1 MRQDLGPSSLL
12 PRADILLPSLLI
24 SIPEGVID
32 LGWGHPSPRLH
43 PIDVLRRAAEIALA
57 DGAPV
62 PLQYGATQGYGP
74 LLHSLAEFLSAQA
87 SYPSGV
93 LPNELFITAGAS
105 QAIDHATTLFTQTG
119 DTVFVEEPTYY
130 LIQSIFEDHG
140 LNVLGVPT
148 DADGLRTDALETMLE
163 SADTPRPKMIYIIPT
178 YQNPG
183 GSVLPADRRRKLVE
197 LAQQYRFIVVAD
209 EVYHLLHYGEPPPP
223 PIASFDGSDE
233 GCVISLGSFS
243 KILAPGLRT
252 GWIHA
257 RPPLIQ
263 RFATAGLTISGG
275 GLNHFTSTLVHTILE
290 HGMLQDNIARLRCT
304 YAERVSA
311 MSAALREHLGDAVE
325 FTAPGGG
332 YFFWLTFNDGTNTDR
347 LLPMAQE
354 RGVNYRP
361 GTAFSASGAFTN
373 AIRLAFALYE
383 PDMLEEGVRRLAAA
397 HRELREHREAANVL

>member
-1 MRQDLGPSSLL
+1 MTRSESS
-12 PRADILLPSLLI
+12 LPSLLI

-43 PIDVLRRAAEIALA
+43 PVDVLRRAAEIALE

-74 LLHSLAEFLSAQA
+74 LLYSLAEFLSAQE
-87 SYPSGV
+87 SYTSDLSPA
-93 LPNELFITAGAS
+93 ELFITAGSS
-105 QAIDHATTLFTQTG
+105 QAIDHATTLFTRTG

-140 LNVLGVPT
+140 LNVAGVPT
-148 DADGLRTDALETMLE
+148 DGDGLRMDALESMLE
-163 SADTPRPKMIYIIPT
+163 SPDIPRPKMLYIIPT
-178 YQNPG
+178 YQNPS

-197 LAQQYRFIVVAD
+197 LAQQYDFLVIAD
-209 EVYHLLHYGEPPPP
+209 EVYHLLHYGEPPPT
-223 PIASFDGSDE
+223 PIASFDDSDE
-233 GCVISLGSFS
+233 GCVLSLGSFS

-263 RFATAGLTISGG
+263 RFANAGLTISGG
-275 GLNHFTSTLVHTILE
+275 GLNHFTSTLVHAVLE
-290 HGMLQDNIARLRCT
+290 QGMLQDNIAVLRRT
-304 YAERVSA
+304 YAERVSV

-332 YFFWLTFNDGTNTDR
+332 YFFWLTFNDGTNTDM
-347 LLPMAQE
+347 LLPIAQE
-354 RGVNYRP
+354 YGVNYRP
-361 GTAFSASGAFTN
+361 GTAFSASDGFTD
-373 AIRLAFALYE
+373 AVRLAFALYE
-383 PDMLEEGVRRLAAA
+383 PDLLAEGIRRIAAA
-397 HRELREHREAANVL
+397 HREPGARTA